1 MNDASS
7 RPGSGSNPTAC
18 APRARIAA
26 RRAPRRGDAVTD
38 ADGLDRVGA
47 ALETGSDPDEDLT
60 HAPRRGTPHA
70 APSEVPRALIGFAE
84 FPVAVSGKV
93 DRNEIRQRLTEA
105 LIHTPHEER
114 A

>member
-1 MNDASS
+1 V
-7 RPGSGSNPTAC
+7 
-18 APRARIAA
+18 
-26 RRAPRRGDAVTD
+26 RRAVVMPVTD

-47 ALETGSDPDEDLT
+47 ALETGSDPDEDLN
-60 HAPRRGTPHA
+60 ARALDAARRMLR
-70 APSEVPRALIGFAE
+70 PSEVPRALIGFAE